1 MTTPSVMKGLSFLDR
16 FGPDAEILRSLT
28 RHASWAPI

>member
-1 MTTPSVMKGLSFLDR
+1 MGDQEIALSYLDR
-16 FGPDAEILRSLT
+16 FGPEAEILRSLT